1 MATFYNFGKTA
12 KTITKSDA
20 KMNCQPIKHLKILL
34 AVKIIQFTLRK
45 KADNNLAEI
54 PTDMKQ
60 KGLKTKINVFHDP
73 KA

>member
-1 MATFYNFGKTA
+1 
-12 KTITKSDA
+12 
-20 KMNCQPIKHLKILL
+20 MNCQPIKHLKILL